1 MRQHQERI
9 TVTIE
14 RVQGGFFVDSED
26 MPELNVFVA
35 KEERLTMAVPEAIKY
50 LYRHNH
56 HKDVRVLMEVPIF
69 ASQGGSQK
77 PRRTVEIEYRDAA

>member
-14 RVQGGFFVDSED
+14 RVQGVFFVDSED

-35 KEERLTMAVPEAIKY
+35 KEERLTTAIPEAIKY
-50 LYRHNH
+50 LYKHNH
-56 HKDVRVLMEVPIF
+56 NKDVRVLMEVPIF
-69 ASQGGSQK
+69 GGQGRSRK
-77 PRRTVEIEYRDAA
+77 PRRMVEIEYRSAA